1 MVNWKKENF
10 NPIKYSE
17 VFCCCCCPNLEKSHG
32 NQSDVSQWIHKVG
45 LDILKIPKKNKEE
58 KRQSQ

>member
-1 MVNWKKENF
+1 VQIIPSDKFYIFNCGMVNWKKENF

-32 NQSDVSQWIHKVG
+32 NQSDVSQ
-45 LDILKIPKKNKEE
+45 
-58 KRQSQ
+58 